1 MMQLLFDLAK
11 VAHFSWIAFDL
22 LKIVEAG
29 QRRKKH
35 IIKHVTGE
43 ELYSQVWSEIFLV
56 MKQVMLHW
64 KSVKERLYG
73 MASFY
78 LNDV

>member
-35 IIKHVTGE
+35 IISNVLVTSCYE
-43 ELYSQVWSEIFLV
+43 
-56 MKQVMLHW
+56 
-64 KSVKERLYG
+64 
-73 MASFY
+73 
-78 LNDV
+78 

>member
-1 MMQLLFDLAK
+1 MNNS
-11 VAHFSWIAFDL
+11 V
-22 LKIVEAG
+22 
-29 QRRKKH
+29 
-35 IIKHVTGE
+35 IKHVTGE